1 MGASARRLAPSTLQ
15 VYDRLNAREVKDLSP
30 RVRMALRLYV
40 HGVVPTQREASRL
53 AGLSEAYFSQVI
65 NSPAGRTYMQSA
77 HNIIEE
83 NAHDVNLLIQKL
95 SVRAIGVIGTLMEDA
110 SKEDVRLKAAQDLAD
125 RGPETA
131 KIQKHQVESF
141 TLSSSDA
148 RAIAESMV
156 QAAAVKKKFSNL
168 ESEDFDMVNTDSPAE
183 VIRAEEQ
190 LALPILTLMEPSK

>member
-1 MGASARRLAPSTLQ
+1 MGESARRLAPSTLQ
-15 VYDRLNAREVKDLSP
+15 LYERLNARKVEDLSP
-30 RVRMALRLYV
+30 RVKMALRLYV

-53 AGLSEAYFSQVI
+53 AGLNEAYFSQVI
-65 NSPAGRTYMQSA
+65 NSSAGKQYMKSA

-83 NAHDVNLLIQKL
+83 NAHDTNLLIQKL
-95 SVRAIGVIGTLMEDA
+95 SHRAIAVIGTLMEDA
-110 SKEDVRLKAAQDLAD
+110 GKEDVRLRAAQDLAD

-156 QAAAVKKKFSNL
+156 QAAAVKKTYSHL
-168 ESEDFDMVNTDSPAE
+168 EKEDFDKVNVDSPVE
-183 VIRAEEQ
+183 VIKAEEQ
-190 LALPILTLMEPSK
+190 LALPILTLMEK